1 MEKKLLQEVNRFRQM
16 VGLNLINE
24 GKEKLIGAISD
35 LKGKASE
42 LFGASTRTSPEGIFY
57 MKVNSATDEAAI
69 KRIFNEA
76 ANKAFARR
84 LIQKT
89 MIDAG
94 AKVGKTVEY
103 GIVQKFERGETI
115 SDVKSKIQTFINSK
129 IESPFQ
135 DEIIKYYDDCID
147 DIFTGKK
154 GEDVFGREVKDPRT
168 PKPSPDPSVPPR
180 VDLVAAKKSMKSMA
194 DGINNSEVR
203 EYVNKEIDNL
213 TEDTLPA
220 DPSIWVLSKID
231 GIGNILKKSK
241 DIDMELM
248 ERNQKKIGTVTNSIL
263 NENLPKRIKLGAKT
277 TWALLGLGLAVGVLV
292 VAYNLWN
299 DPVDEYESWKRKFT
313 KSAEDSGVPR
323 ENARKAADEAVES
336 GKEIRKKGKGSYIK
350 RK

>member
-24 GKEKLIGAISD
+24 GREKLIGAISD

-57 MKVNSATDEAAI
+57 MKVNSATDEAAM
-69 KRIFNEA
+69 KRILSETV
-76 ANKAFARR
+76 NKAFARR

-89 MIDAG
+89 MIDSG
-94 AKVGKTVEY
+94 AKVAKTIEY
-103 GIVQKFERGETI
+103 GIVKKFERGETI
-115 SDVKSKIQTFINSK
+115 SEVKSKMQTFINSK

-147 DIFTGKK
+147 EVFTGKK
-154 GEDVFGREVKDPRT
+154 GSDVFGREVKDPRA
-168 PKPSPDPSVPPR
+168 PKPDPTTTPR
-180 VDLVAAKKSMKSMA
+180 VDLGAAKKSMKSMA

-220 DPSIWVLSKID
+220 DPSIWVLSKIE

-248 ERNQKKIGTVTNSIL
+248 ERNQTKIGNVTNSIL
-263 NENLPKRIKLGAKT
+263 NENLPKKIKVLSKS
-277 TWALLGLGLAVGVLV
+277 TWALIGLGLAVGVAV
-292 VAYNLWN
+292 VVYNLWN
-299 DPVDEYESWKRKFT
+299 DPVDEYESWKDKFV
-313 KSAEDSGVPR
+313 KSTEDAGVPR